1 MPTSLPMI
9 SAAGLFHSKNQFC
22 DPERYPEH
30 SITKMR
36 TVMHYEL
43 ELFTEDGGTAHLNG
57 NSYPIKKGSFLI
69 AQPGD
74 KRQSTLH
81 FSTLYL
87 HFTTTDEAIQELIH
101 SICGFHSGADY
112 EMLAGP
118 LKNISDTALCFEPDS
133 DISAAAMLISL
144 LCEIRKI
151 CFTNPASTTEHLG
164 YSVSSRAVAYMKQ
177 HYSEPLTV
185 GQIADYCCIS
195 APYFYKIFRETAH
208 ATPNQYLL
216 KIRLA
221 AAKSLLVSTAL
232 SVSEIAEQCGFHSQ
246 AYFSDCFKRHFG
258 ITAREFRS
266 SFRYP

>member
-1 MPTSLPMI
+1 MI

>member
-9 SAAGLFHSKNQFC
+9 SSAGLFHSKNQFC
-22 DPERYPEH
+22 DPKRYPEH
-30 SITKMR
+30 SITKIR

-43 ELFTEDGGTAHLNG
+43 ELFTENGGIAHLNG

-87 HFTTTDEAIQELIH
+87 HFSTTDDALRELIH
-101 SICGFHSGADY
+101 SICGFHSSADY
-112 EMLAGP
+112 EILADAF
-118 LKNISDTALCFEPDS
+118 KDISDMALCFEPDS
-133 DISAAAMLISL
+133 YISAAAMLILL

-151 CFTNPASTTEHLG
+151 CFTNSASATEHLG
-164 YSVSSRAVAYMKQ
+164 YSVNSRAVAYMKQ
-177 HYSEPLTV
+177 HYSEQLTV
-185 GQIADYCCIS
+185 RQIADYCCIS
-195 APYFYKIFRETAH
+195 VPYFFKIFRETEH

-221 AAKSLLVSTAL
+221 AAKSLLISTSL
-232 SVSEIAEQCGFHSQ
+232 SVSEIAEQCGFHSH